1 MKRFISAAR
10 NVGADVQV
18 VADLQEAV
26 AYLKERTAGRILLA
40 PCPSVSRSSLPEM
53 LATAG
58 VETVQEDFRQQG
70 AAAEAGL
77 TGANFGIAETGTVVL
92 ESTDEDVRIA
102 TTLPEKHF
110 VILDPRKILATADE
124 AVPVLKGF
132 HERLPQAYLAYITG
146 PSRTA
151 DIERVLTIGV
161 HGPAELHILLLEGIS
176 EDLMER

>member
-1 MKRFISAAR
+1 MERFISAAR
-10 NVGADVQV
+10 NVGAEVQV

-26 AYLKERTAGRILLA
+26 EYLKGRTDGRILLS
-40 PCPSVSRSSLPEM
+40 PCASLVRSGLPAM
-53 LATAG
+53 LNTAG
-58 VETVQEDFRQQG
+58 LETVADDFRQQG

-92 ESTDEDVRIA
+92 ESTDEDVRVA

-110 VILDPRKILATADE
+110 VILDPRKILATADD
-124 AVPVLKGF
+124 AVPVLKDF
-132 HERLPQAYLAYITG
+132 HEQLPQAYLAYITG